1 MFNCYCIL
9 QVLDLHNNEI
19 KSLPNEITELRS
31 LQVSLFCGF
40 IHISLYELSVFLV
53 LSIQSMN
60 SSTSPTALAS
70 GFGCK
75 TNRNSKV
82 CNEIFFVFPYFVS
95 YRACSDF
102 ESVHALL
109 YKFTCLGYNDHP
121 SISTVTTGASMACEH
136 IYSSSSINNFL
147 KLYPL
152 YGSSILKAILHVI
165 TWLSPF
171 VSLSRQ
177 EIVKRY
183 EFYKRGNKL
192 VSLTTSQLSIY
203 YATFQTIMNCELKCQ
218 KDYQHFFISI
228 RYLLVRNDEL
238 CEAAAYPFVPTVTG
252 YAKCTA

>member
-1 MFNCYCIL
+1 
-9 QVLDLHNNEI
+9 
-19 KSLPNEITELRS
+19 
-31 LQVSLFCGF
+31 
-40 IHISLYELSVFLV
+40 
-53 LSIQSMN
+53 
-60 SSTSPTALAS
+60 
-70 GFGCK
+70 
-75 TNRNSKV
+75 
-82 CNEIFFVFPYFVS
+82 
-95 YRACSDF
+95 
-102 ESVHALL
+102 
-109 YKFTCLGYNDHP
+109 
-121 SISTVTTGASMACEH
+121 MACEH

-177 EIVKRY
+177 EKVKRY

-218 KDYQHFFISI
+218 KDYQLFFISI

-238 CEAAAYPFVPTVTG
+238 CEAAA
-252 YAKCTA
+252 